1 MKTIL
6 LVCADPALTE
16 ELTFFLQH
24 SGYQVARAGESRQ
37 AIAEMDRSNPDLI
50 LMREKNSRVNGD
62 DLCVR
67 IRELSDIPII
77 VLGWGPEEEAGVDM
91 LEMGADA
98 YLVAPLDSRE
108 LLARIRALLRRR
120 RRSSHRR
127 ENSQVES

>member
-16 ELTFFLQH
+16 ELAFFLQH